1 MRQVSTLS
9 TLLQYISTKKPLLQ
23 PGERYTGNILD
34 NLLGDK
40 YDKNYNLFRFTSEG
54 YEYNVQLKGGLEF
67 ADAMTHTKS
76 LIKATID
83 IYKERGD
90 ILDINLSEMAWL
102 DPKNGFLKIH
112 RTKNGKD
119 RIHMDFT
126 ELPAETDRSGFSP
139 RSSVQKFLKEILAP
153 MDQIHNLVHMTEHF
167 GDGTSRKIGVFD
179 LLYKYEQNLAKIKFA
194 SFKRDQDGFL
204 IKDGKGYQKNRFGG
218 IADGLLSF
226 LGEKHL
232 QGLSQEGLSANPVVQ
247 AMVRLRAAKNSLY
260 KTIPAENSIAE
271 IVLGLQTNDAK
282 ISDAIKEF
290 IKNEKDLSSL
300 ESITYNISKIEDIV
314 QDYKYKGKINTNSAK
329 YWVGEL
335 ERNQKIRDEVVKQIN
350 DPANIKN
357 MFTHKVVRSTQERK
371 AYGNV
376 AVYRVKDGEVN
387 RIDRYKKD
395 EKYTVFEGD
404 VEVQNPARLILG
416 DKITNKTRRAM
427 HDAFARQ
434 SRMFSEFEL
443 RQITQLFYDQ
453 TDGFYKVLRSERR
466 AFQDLSKPLDSRRLS
481 MLGEIDLIVL
491 ADYLQKV
498 KGITPGK
505 ETGLM
510 QQFLFDM
517 LVPKVSENTYELID
531 KDTYQLSFDKNTKN
545 ERLVFKFLNKAMKGE
560 AENIM
565 SPEVA
570 TEMFQKLNDRFK
582 TAFIKQWDN
591 SLTGDIFNFPSTT
604 RKVDQWGFISPLKE
618 LPNFVFNTNLNRQAQ
633 EIMYQFTMG
642 TYFMNPKQL
651 YQMTYGLSEKNRVGP
666 GQTLPNPIE
675 ISSQMSGYW
684 KGASKLSLGKDNAWY
699 EPKKTFRDNSFYD
712 NNKAK
717 LSGTE
722 YLQEIW
728 KTCF

>member
-1 MRQVSTLS
+1 
-9 TLLQYISTKKPLLQ
+9 
-23 PGERYTGNILD
+23 
-34 NLLGDK
+34 
-40 YDKNYNLFRFTSEG
+40 
-54 YEYNVQLKGGLEF
+54 
-67 ADAMTHTKS
+67 
-76 LIKATID
+76 
-83 IYKERGD
+83 
-90 ILDINLSEMAWL
+90 
-102 DPKNGFLKIH
+102 
-112 RTKNGKD
+112 
-119 RIHMDFT
+119 
-126 ELPAETDRSGFSP
+126 
-139 RSSVQKFLKEILAP
+139 
-153 MDQIHNLVHMTEHF
+153 
-167 GDGTSRKIGVFD
+167 
-179 LLYKYEQNLAKIKFA
+179 
-194 SFKRDQDGFL
+194 
-204 IKDGKGYQKNRFGG
+204 
-218 IADGLLSF
+218 
-226 LGEKHL
+226 
-232 QGLSQEGLSANPVVQ
+232 
-247 AMVRLRAAKNSLY
+247 
-260 KTIPAENSIAE
+260 
-271 IVLGLQTNDAK
+271 
-282 ISDAIKEF
+282 
-290 IKNEKDLSSL
+290 
-300 ESITYNISKIEDIV
+300 
-314 QDYKYKGKINTNSAK
+314 
-329 YWVGEL
+329 
-335 ERNQKIRDEVVKQIN
+335 
-350 DPANIKN
+350 
-357 MFTHKVVRSTQERK
+357 
-371 AYGNV
+371 
-376 AVYRVKDGEVN
+376 
-387 RIDRYKKD
+387 
-395 EKYTVFEGD
+395 
-404 VEVQNPARLILG
+404 
-416 DKITNKTRRAM
+416 
-427 HDAFARQ
+427 
-434 SRMFSEFEL
+434 
-443 RQITQLFYDQ
+443 
-453 TDGFYKVLRSERR
+453 
-466 AFQDLSKPLDSRRLS
+466 
-481 MLGEIDLIVL
+481 
-491 ADYLQKV
+491 
-498 KGITPGK
+498 
-505 ETGLM
+505 M